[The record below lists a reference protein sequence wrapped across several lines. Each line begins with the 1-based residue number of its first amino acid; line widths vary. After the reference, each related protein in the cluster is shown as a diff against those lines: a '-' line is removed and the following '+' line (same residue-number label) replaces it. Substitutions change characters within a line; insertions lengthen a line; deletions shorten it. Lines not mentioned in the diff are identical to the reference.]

1 VSDGARMAI
10 RDPELAGWLLASL
23 SSGLVAID
31 ETGAVTALN
40 EAAQRILGT
49 PPGDLDDWL
58 GRDFREVLVERPQL
72 VALLEDALDGRERP
86 SRAELALDP
95 LPGRDAGT
103 IGFTL
108 LPVRDP
114 GGAVRGAAIQ
124 FRDLSAFERMDE
136 QERLRDR
143 LAALG
148 EMAAGLAHEL
158 RNPLAGMEVVAGLLR
173 RRLRAGSE
181 EEGLLHE
188 LRGQLRAMAH
198 TLDQVLEF
206 VRPAA
211 WAPRALDPVALV
223 DEALDRAAARVAF
236 PGKVERRYAPDLPRL
251 HGDPER
257 LLRAVTDVA
266 VNALEAMVACED
278 GRELRLEVELR
289 CERRPGPLRAV
300 RVGREGLAA
309 LGAPAPRTELV
320 LSVADTGPGVPPEL
334 RDRIF
339 YPFFTTKGGGTGV
352 GLASAQK
359 AVTGHGGHIEVA
371 ERAGGGAVFRL
382 HLPLRSP
389 AE

>member
-1 VSDGARMAI
+1 MAI

-31 ETGAVTALN
+31 AAGTVTALN

-49 PPGDLDDWL
+49 PPGDLEGWL
-58 GRDFREVLVERPQL
+58 GRDFREVLGERPQL
-72 VALLEDALDGRERP
+72 VDLLEDALDGRERP

-114 GGAVRGAAIQ
+114 EGEVRGAAIQ

-173 RRLRAGSE
+173 RRLPRGGEEAGLV
-181 EEGLLHE
+181 GE
-188 LRGQLRAMAH
+188 LVEQLRSMAR

-206 VRPAA
+206 VRPSAL
-211 WAPRALDPVALV
+211 APRELDPVALV
-223 DEALDRAAARVAF
+223 DEALDRAAARVPF
-236 PGKVERRYAPDLPRL
+236 PGKVERRYAPDLPLL
-251 HGDPER
+251 HGDPE
-257 LLRAVTDVA
+257 LLRRAVTDLV

-289 CERRPGPLRAV
+289 WERRPGPLGAV
-300 RVGREGLAA
+300 RVERGGLAA
-309 LGAPAPRTELV
+309 AAPPGARTELV
-320 LSVADTGPGVPPEL
+320 LSVADTGPGVPAEL

-339 YPFFTTKGGGTGV
+339 YPFFTTKEGGTGV
-352 GLASAQK
+352 GLASAHK
-359 AVTGHGGHIEVA
+359 VVGGHGGHIEVDS
-371 ERAGGGAVFRL
+371 RAGGGAVFRVR
-382 HLPLRSP
+382 LPLRGRSG
-389 AE
+389 